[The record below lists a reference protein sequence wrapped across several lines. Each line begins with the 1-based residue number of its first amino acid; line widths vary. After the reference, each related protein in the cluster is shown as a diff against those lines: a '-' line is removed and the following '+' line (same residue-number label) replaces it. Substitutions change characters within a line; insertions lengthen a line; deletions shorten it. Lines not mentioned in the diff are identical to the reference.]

1 MKSNRV
7 FYSRSYWKNY
17 INSII
22 ESVKEDEDTIID
34 LLMYGRA
41 EKAEIIMKISG
52 NSVPSYQVK
61 IHKMAEKS
69 PFGEEDGE

>member
-7 FYSRSYWKNY
+7 FYSRSYWENY

-34 LLMYGRA
+34 LLMYGCA
-41 EKAEIIMKISG
+41 EKAEIIMRISG
-52 NSVPSYQVK
+52 DSAPSYQVK
-61 IHKMAEKS
+61 IDKMAEKS